1 MERTLPYSE
10 NKACTVS
17 SVASLGKFPTKI
29 RFKRHVLNKGGEL
42 IGRVNRIC
50 HNPAYSLNGVGCWKV
65 RRFYAALTC
74 DACGPLGPDSTSYLT
89 AWPSANVR

>member
-50 HNPAYSLNGVGCWKV
+50 HNPAYYL
-65 RRFYAALTC
+65 RRGWMLESKAVLSCA
-74 DACGPLGPDSTSYLT
+74 YL
-89 AWPSANVR
+89 